1 MNRKFEQESTSYYS
15 YLMYRTEIPKPP
27 QNNPDALE
35 DWLEDVQES
44 RWAIKKDEAHSK
56 YMTMYTN

>member
-1 MNRKFEQESTSYYS
+1 
-15 YLMYRTEIPKPP
+15 MYRTETPKPP
-27 QNNPDALE
+27 QNNLDALE
-35 DWLEDVQES
+35 DWLEDVQDS